1 MSDATIDLEIVGQLE
16 HASNGTYLA
25 RSAGALYVYKPV
37 SGEKELWDFPT
48 GTLANR
54 ERAAYVLDQLLGW
67 NLIPETKLV
76 TGPLGFGSLQNWVEA
91 EIGLVD
97 VFSLAEIP
105 DDWFTILS
113 GLDEQGK
120 QVTLAHSPISRLA
133 QLAVLD
139 VLMNNAD
146 RKAGHILVDDQGE
159 IFGIDHGVTFNE
171 EFKLRTVLWG
181 WIGSPLDESLIHDL
195 KRITPLI
202 ANSELAQ
209 LLSAPEI
216 ESLQERATSLVS
228 TGIFPEPSDQWP
240 AVPWP
245 IF

>member
-1 MSDATIDLEIVGQLE
+1 MNELTTDLEIVGRLE

-25 RSAGALYVYKPV
+25 RSGAELYVYKPV
-37 SGEKELWDFPT
+37 TGEQELWDFPT

-67 NLIPETKLV
+67 DLIPETKLV

-91 EIGLVD
+91 ETGLID
-97 VFSLAEIP
+97 IFSLENIP

-120 QVTLAHSPISRLA
+120 QVTLAHSPSSRLA

-139 VLMNNAD
+139 VIMNNAD
-146 RKAGHILVDDQGE
+146 RKAGHILVDEQGE
-159 IFGIDHGVTFNE
+159 VFGIDHGLTFSE

-181 WIGSPLDESLIHDL
+181 WIGSPIEDSLIHNL
-195 KRITPLI
+195 NRIIPLI
-202 ANSELAQ
+202 ANSELVE
-209 LLSAPEI
+209 LLDAAEI
-216 ESLQERATSLVS
+216 DALLERARSLVS
-228 TGIFPEPSDQWP
+228 SKIFPEPSTQWS